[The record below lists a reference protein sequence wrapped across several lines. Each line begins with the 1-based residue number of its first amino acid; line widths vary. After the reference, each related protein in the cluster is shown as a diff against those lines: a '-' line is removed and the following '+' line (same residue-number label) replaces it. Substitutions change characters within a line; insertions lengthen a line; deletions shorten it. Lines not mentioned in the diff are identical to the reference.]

1 MNWDTIEG
9 GWKQARGRAQA
20 KWGDI
25 TGDDWASIAGRRDE
39 IVGLVQKRYGH
50 AHDAAEQEVDSWFR
64 GL

>member
-9 GWKQARGRAQA
+9 SWKQLAGRAQA

-25 TGDDWASIAGRRDE
+25 TGDEWSSIKGRRDE
-39 IVGLVQKRYGH
+39 IVGLVQNRYGH
-50 AHDAAEQEVDSWFR
+50 SREAAEQEVDTWYR

>member
-9 GWKQARGRAQA
+9 SWKQLSGRAQA

-25 TGDDWASIAGRRDE
+25 TGDEWSSIKGRRDE
-39 IVGLVQKRYGH
+39 IVGLVQNKYGH
-50 AHDAAEQEVDSWFR
+50 SRDIAEQEVDNWYR

>member
-9 GWKQARGRAQA
+9 TWKQVTGKAQA

-25 TGDDWASIAGRRDE
+25 TGDEWSSISGRRDE

-50 AHDAAEQEVDSWFR
+50 TRDAAERDVDDWLK

>member
-9 GWKQARGRAQA
+9 SWKQIAGRARA

-25 TGDDWASIAGRRDE
+25 TGDEWASISGRRDE
-39 IVGLVQKRYGH
+39 IVGLVQKRYGQGR
-50 AHDAAEQEVDSWFR
+50 EETEKSVDDWLR

>member
-9 GWKQARGRAQA
+9 SWKQIAGRAQS

-25 TGDDWASIAGRRDE
+25 TGDEWSSIKGRRDE
-39 IVGLVQKRYGH
+39 IVGLLQKKYGH
-50 AHDAAEQEVDSWFR
+50 TRDVAEQEVDNWYR